1 MRCTFLALALA
12 LSATH
17 LAAQR
22 APRSDYL
29 YLWTGSADSTKPDF
43 LAVMDVRQGSRHYAQ
58 VVATLPVPGLNNG
71 PHHTEHEMADDG
83 LLFVTGFRSGQSFI
97 FDLRDPLHPLIAHQ
111 FGDLAGYMHP
121 HSFVPLPNGD
131 VLATFQM
138 KMDSAGAHPGG
149 LVELTRQG
157 TPVRSVSAD
166 APGVDQR
173 IRPYSSAIIPSLDRV
188 VTTTT
193 SMAGP
198 GPDNEAR
205 AVQVWRLSDL
215 SLLRTFDLPAGPHGD
230 EMIATAEPRVLG
242 DGRTVLVSTFSCGLY
257 LMKGLEG
264 NSPTADLVAEF
275 PQKEKTNCAIP
286 VITGHWYLVTV
297 PVWNAVVTLDISDPA
312 HPREVGRLV
321 LPGAQDVPHWISL
334 SPDGRRLVITGYAG
348 MKNRVYLADLDRA
361 TGRLTLD
368 PDFHDPGST
377 EPGVRMDNKTWPDGS
392 TTAGIPH
399 GAVFSRPVTR
409 PHH

>member
-1 MRCTFLALALA
+1 MKGPWLLALLV
-12 LSATH
+12 ATAPP
-17 LAAQR
+17 LGAQHP
-22 APRSDYL
+22 PRSDYL
-29 YLWTGSADSTKPDF
+29 FLWTGAADTTKPDF
-43 LAVMDVRQGSRHYAQ
+43 LAVMDVRPGSRHYGA
-58 VVATLPVPGLNNG
+58 VIATLPVPGRNNG
-71 PHHTEHEMADDG
+71 PHHTEHEMAEDG
-83 LLFVTGFRSGQSFI
+83 FLFANGFRSGRSYI
-97 FDLRDPLHPLIAHQ
+97 FDLRDPRHPRIAGQ
-111 FGDLAGYMHP
+111 FGDVAGYMHP

-131 VLATFQM
+131 VLSTFQM
-138 KMDSAGAHPGG
+138 KMDPTGVHPGG

-157 TPVRSVSAD
+157 GLVRSASAD

-198 GPDNEAR
+198 GDADEAR

-215 SLLRTFDLPAGPHGD
+215 SLIRTFDLPPGPQGD
-230 EMIATAEPRVLG
+230 EMIATAEPRVLE

-264 NSPTADLVAEF
+264 ATPTADLVAEF
-275 PQKEKTNCAIP
+275 PRKEKTSCAIP
-286 VITGHWYLVTV
+286 VVTGHWYLVTV

-321 LPGAQDVPHWISL
+321 LPGEQDVPHWISL
-334 SPDGRRLVITGYAG
+334 SPDGRRLVITGYQG
-348 MKNRVYLADLDRA
+348 MKSRVYLADLDRA

-368 PDFHDPGST
+368 SAFHDPGAT
-377 EPGVRMDNKTWPDGS
+377 MPGVRMDNKTWPDGS

-399 GAVFSRPVTR
+399 GAVFSRPVTH